1 MKKYVKPELFYEHF
15 ELSQQIAACS
25 YDLIPDTFSQAP
37 DCLFKG
43 DTDTMVFGKTIFLQA
58 NDYCEVKAQDYCV
71 HNGLDTGFNTF
82 NS

>member
-25 YDLIPDTFSQAP
+25 YDLDSTTLNEAP
-37 DCLFKG
+37 ICVFIG
-43 DTDTMVFGKTIFLQA
+43 DTDTMVFGKTIFLETNA
-58 NDYCEVKAQDYCV
+58 SCEVKAEDYCE
-71 HNGLDTGFNTF
+71 HNGSGTGFNTF